1 VIADRTLQLVR
12 TGYPWGAR
20 LRAGAVAVPVRLLGR
35 RAALVGGPEGVRRFY
50 DPRLRRRGAVPVPV
64 RRVLFGA
71 GTVHG
76 LDDAEHHSRK
86 AMFVDVLNPEDVATL
101 GGRAETLWRVAA
113 RGWPDRPRVVLFDE
127 AVQVLAAAVLPWAG
141 VPLRPQEGPLR
152 ARQLAAVVDGFASPG
167 PAYLRAVVARA
178 QLDRWSRRL
187 VRGVRAGRI
196 SPPADTALHVM
207 ASGRDRQGR
216 LLPVPVAATELLNV
230 LRPTVAVAWFV
241 ASAGLALHRHP
252 AWRERIAGGDGA
264 ALVAFTQEVRR
275 CYPFVP
281 VLAARARE
289 EQDVLG
295 VTVPRGGFV
304 LLDVHGTDHDP
315 AHWPDPDR
323 FDPDRFL
330 TGTVE
335 PDALVPQGGGDVTTG
350 HRCPGEEVAITMITV
365 ATRVL
370 AGVSAALPAQDLG
383 YDLSRMPTR
392 PRSGVVLSVSE
403 SGGDPALGADG

>member
-12 TGYPWGAR
+12 TGYPWGSR

-35 RAALVGGPEGVRRFY
+35 PAALVGGPQGVRRFY
-50 DPRLRRRGAVPVPV
+50 DPRLRRRGAFPLPV
-64 RRVLFGA
+64 RRVLFGT

-76 LDDAEHHSRK
+76 LDDAEHHVRK
-86 AMFVDVLNPEDVATL
+86 AMFLDVLQPEAVATL
-101 GGRAETLWRVAA
+101 GRRAETLWGVAV
-113 RGWPDRPRVVLFDE
+113 RGWSDRRPVVLFDE

-141 VPLRPQEGPLR
+141 VPVASGEGPLR
-152 ARQLAAVVDGFASPG
+152 ARQLAAVVDGFATPG

-187 VRGVRAGRI
+187 VRDARARRI
-196 SPPADTALHVM
+196 DPPAGTALDAA
-207 ASGRDRQGR
+207 ASARDRQGR

-241 ASAGLALHRHP
+241 AFAGLALHQHP
-252 AWRERIAGGDGA
+252 AWRERMAGGDDA
-264 ALVAFTQEVRR
+264 ALLAFAHEVRR

-323 FDPDRFL
+323 FDPQRFL
-330 TGTVE
+330 VGTVE
-335 PDALVPQGGGDVTTG
+335 PDALVPQGGGDVATG
-350 HRCPGEEVAITMITV
+350 HRCPGEQVALRMITA

-370 AGVSAALPAQDLG
+370 AAVPATLPPQDLG

-392 PRSGVVLSVSE
+392 PRSGVVLSVPHSA
-403 SGGDPALGADG
+403 SDLGTRT